1 MGCSMSS
8 APAEQGGLRLFFAL
22 WPDEAVR
29 QALVRIGRQLALPPG
44 AKRLVPDNLHLTLA
58 FIGTQGPEVQACLEQ
73 QAEAIR
79 LPPFTLTLDQLGFF
93 AKPQVVWLG
102 DRDPP
107 ESLLQL
113 AQALKQAQ
121 LRCGLEPELRP
132 FQTHLT
138 LLRKVRHPP
147 VPFQPE
153 PVTWPVQEFVL
164 VASET
169 RPEGAQYRIVR
180 RFSLCSAESD

>member
-1 MGCSMSS
+1 MPL
-8 APAEQGGLRLFFAL
+8 PADQGGLRLFFAL

-29 QALVRIGRQLALPPG
+29 QALVRISRQLTVPDV
-44 AKRLVPDNLHLTLA
+44 KRMIPDNLHLTLA
-58 FIGTQGPEVQACLEQ
+58 FIGTQGQEVQACLEQ
-73 QAEAIR
+73 QAAAIQV
-79 LPPFTLTLDQLGFF
+79 PPFILTLDQLGFF

-102 DRDPP
+102 DQNPP
-107 ESLLQL
+107 ASLLQL

-121 LRCGLEPELRP
+121 LQCGLEPEARP

-147 VPFQPE
+147 GPFQPA
-153 PVTWPVQEFVL
+153 PIIWDVNEFVL

-169 RPEGAQYRIVR
+169 RPQGAQYRILR
-180 RFSLCSAESD
+180 RFSLHSS

>member
-1 MGCSMSS
+1 MSS
-8 APAEQGGLRLFFAL
+8 PAEEEKGLRLFFAL

-29 QALVRIGRQLALPPG
+29 QELVRISRQLALPPG
-44 AKRLVPDNLHLTLA
+44 AKRVAPDNLHLTMA
-58 FIGTQGPEVQACLEQ
+58 FIGTQGPEVQACLEA
-73 QAEAIR
+73 QAAMVE
-79 LPPFTLTLDQLGFF
+79 LPPFTITLDELGFF

-102 DRDPP
+102 DKNPP
-107 ESLLQL
+107 EPLLQL
-113 AQALKQAQ
+113 AKALKHAQ
-121 LRCGLEPELRP
+121 LNCGLEPEARP

-147 VPFQPE
+147 GPFQPD
-153 PVTWPVQEFVL
+153 PVTWPVREFVL

-180 RFSLCSAESD
+180 RFSLHAI

>member
-1 MGCSMSS
+1 MPS
-8 APAEQGGLRLFFAL
+8 PADQGGLRLFFAL

-29 QALVRIGRQLALPPG
+29 LELVRITRQLAVPPG
-44 AKRLVPDNLHLTLA
+44 AKRMVPDNLHLTLA
-58 FIGTQGPEVQACLEQ
+58 FIGTQGQEVQECLEQ
-73 QAEAIR
+73 QAAAID
-79 LPPFTLTLDQLGFF
+79 LPPFTLTFDQIGFF

-102 DRDPP
+102 DKNPP

-121 LRCGLEPELRP
+121 LQCGLEPETRP

-147 VPFQPE
+147 APFQPE
-153 PVTWPVQEFVL
+153 PVIWAVNDFVL

-169 RPEGAQYRIVR
+169 LPEGAQYRILR
-180 RFSLCSAESD
+180 RFSLHAS

>member
-1 MGCSMSS
+1 MS
-8 APAEQGGLRLFFAL
+8 PITDEKGQRLFFAL

-29 QALVRIGRQLALPPG
+29 LELVRISRKLAVPPG
-44 AKRLVPDNLHLTLA
+44 AKRVPPDNLHLTLA
-58 FIGTQGPEVQACLEQ
+58 FIGTQGAEVQACLEQ
-73 QAEAIR
+73 QAEMIR
-79 LPPFTLTLDQLGFF
+79 LPPFSLTFDQLGFF

-102 DRDPP
+102 DNNPP

-121 LRCGLEPELRP
+121 LRCGLEPEARP

-138 LLRKVRHPP
+138 LLRKVRHAPE
-147 VPFQPE
+147 PFQPD
-153 PVTWPVQEFVL
+153 PVAWPVNEFVL

-169 RPEGAQYRIVR
+169 LPEGAKYRILR
-180 RFSLCSAESD
+180 RFSLRSG

>member
-1 MGCSMSS
+1 MEWPILSS
-8 APAEQGGLRLFFAL
+8 ITDEKGQRLFFAL
-22 WPDEAVR
+22 WPDEVVR
-29 QALVRIGRQLALPPG
+29 LQLVHISRQLAVPSG
-44 AKRLVPDNLHLTLA
+44 AKRMVPDNLHLTLV
-58 FIGTQGPEVQACLEQ
+58 FIGSQGQEVQECLEQ
-73 QAEAIR
+73 QAAAID
-79 LPPFTLTLDQLGFF
+79 LPPFTLTFDQLGFF

-102 DRDPP
+102 DKNPP

-121 LRCGLEPELRP
+121 LRCGLEPEARP

-147 VPFQPE
+147 APLQPE
-153 PVTWPVQEFVL
+153 PVTWAVNDFVL

-169 RPEGAQYRIVR
+169 LPQGAQYRILR
-180 RFSLCSAESD
+180 RFSLHSG

>member
-1 MGCSMSS
+1 MSS
-8 APAEQGGLRLFFAL
+8 PLAEQGGLRLFFAL

-29 QALVRIGRQLALPPG
+29 LELVRISRQLAVPPG
-44 AKRLVPDNLHLTLA
+44 AKRVVPDNLHLTMA
-58 FIGTQGPEVQACLEQ
+58 FIGTQGPEVQACLEE
-73 QAEAIR
+73 QAAQIQ
-79 LPPFTLTLDQLGFF
+79 LQPFSLTFDQLGFF

-102 DRDPP
+102 DRNPP
-107 ESLLQL
+107 QSLLQL

-121 LRCGLEPELRP
+121 LRCGLEPETRP

-147 VPFQPE
+147 APFQPE
-153 PVTWPVQEFVL
+153 PISWPVQEFVL

-169 RPEGAQYRIVR
+169 LPEGAQYRILR
-180 RFSLCSAESD
+180 RFSLHGG